1 MTNLQDNDFPAP
13 PRLSAQSEIQYDLSG
28 SSAAYV
34 ASPEFAETKHG
45 YVVEEAFARMNSLA
59 SLNASA
65 VAWACYDWL
74 QIHQAGLPYVPLID
88 IAAREE
94 ARFWAE
100 TAHPAELECYGLAAI
115 DKLRAHNAP
124 FVSRH
129 IKRLV
134 AALWARMSPGEQKS
148 FVEWIIKDLSAGAG
162 NSAGAGK

>member
-1 MTNLQDNDFPAP
+1 MTAQDNDFPAP
-13 PRLSAQSEIQYDLSG
+13 HPTAPQRPSSASIQYDLSAA
-28 SSAAYV
+28 SAAYI

-45 YVVEEAFARMNSLA
+45 YVVDEAFARMNGLA

-74 QIHQAGLPYVPLID
+74 HVHEAGLPYVPLID
-88 IAAREE
+88 GAARED

-100 TAHPAELECYGLAAI
+100 TATPAELECYGLAAI

-124 FVSRH
+124 FVSRQ

-134 AALWARMSPGEQKS
+134 AALWARMAPGEQKS
-148 FVEWIIKDLSAGAG
+148 FVEWIVKDLS
-162 NSAGAGK
+162 K